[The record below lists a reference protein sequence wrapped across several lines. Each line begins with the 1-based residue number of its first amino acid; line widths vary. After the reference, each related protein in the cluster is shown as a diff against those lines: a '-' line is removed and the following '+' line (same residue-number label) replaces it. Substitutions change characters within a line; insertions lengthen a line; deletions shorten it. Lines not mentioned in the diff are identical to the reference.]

1 VTGWGDDL
9 KSEPKAFAAYAGVM
23 SVSRMRSKINA
34 MQLKKPGE
42 AIRAIETIAK
52 LCGLW
57 KEKPDAQN
65 QFNGPVTFEVHYT
78 RESVSNEPHP
88 HTIELQARRQFEAFH
103 DRKQRWAV
111 EAAMID
117 SAPRR
122 PSPVATA
129 T

>member
-1 VTGWGDDL
+1 MSNAT
-9 KSEPKAFAAYAGVM
+9 KRAANPRVRERVAAIQAKLAEQCAITSGILIDRAEEARQM
-23 SVSRMRSKINA
+23 AMR
-34 MQLKKPGE
+34 LEKPGE

-88 HTIELQARRQFEAFH
+88 HTIELQGSS
-103 DRKQRWAV
+103 AV
-111 EAAMID
+111 
-117 SAPRR
+117 
-122 PSPVATA
+122 
-129 T
+129 

>member
-1 VTGWGDDL
+1 M
-9 KSEPKAFAAYAGVM
+9 A
-23 SVSRMRSKINA
+23 MR
-34 MQLKKPGE
+34 LEKPGE

-88 HTIELQARRQFEAFH
+88 HTIELQGSS
-103 DRKQRWAV
+103 AV
-111 EAAMID
+111 
-117 SAPRR
+117 
-122 PSPVATA
+122 
-129 T
+129 